1 MRALKRTGIVLGV
14 LVALIALML
23 IGVRLFV
30 KPNDFK
36 GRIEKAVKDQTGR
49 ELHLPG
55 DIKLSVFPWVALEFG
70 PASLSNPA
78 GFPAEPFLRVKH
90 WRCTCAYC
98 RCCTRNSSRSHRHRR
113 AGPAAAEERQG
124 KGNWEAFGGKE
135 TPAPAASGSSIP
147 ALRDLSGVTI
157 KDSRISYQ
165 DMVAN
170 GVNLSIGRVAAG
182 ATTPVSLKTQLTSG
196 RKRRPWSCP

>member
-1 MRALKRTGIVLGV
+1 
-14 LVALIALML
+14 ML

-30 KPNDFK
+30 NPNDFK

-55 DIKLSVFPWVALEFG
+55 DIKLSVFPWIALELG
-70 PASLSNPA
+70 PVSLSNPT
-78 GFPAEPFLRVKH
+78 GFPAGPFIQVKH
-90 WRCTCAYC
+90 LALHVRLLPLLHKELNIGSIDIDGLDLRLLKNA
-98 RCCTRNSSRSHRHRR
+98 
-113 AGPAAAEERQG
+113 QG
-124 KGNWEAFGGKE
+124 KGNWEDFGGKE
-135 TPAPAASGSSIP
+135 APAPAPAVSGSSIP

-157 KDSRISYQ
+157 KDSRISYH

-182 ATTPVSLKTQLTSG
+182 AHNPGVLGNPPGGG
-196 RKRRPWSCP
+196 RGGAAPL